1 MTYDEKLRLFFKS
14 KGLTQKKVSEELNI
28 APAMISRYINGVS
41 VFPADFLT
49 ALVKH
54 YPDIDLQYI
63 FSDDEIVEKDSMDK
77 NKVVTNLSESDL
89 VKELQLIEDKIAR
102 VRNVLAQNRHE
113 K

>member
-1 MTYDEKLRLFFKS
+1 MKYDEKLRLFFKS

-63 FSDDEIVEKDSMDK
+63 FSEDEVLEKGSVDESIVTS
-77 NKVVTNLSESDL
+77 NLSESDL
-89 VKELQLIEDKIAR
+89 VNELQLIEDKIAR
-102 VRNVLAQNRHE
+102 VRNVLAQNRHN